1 MYAAWSSTAVSPSS
15 EALAEFR
22 AGLQT
27 QREIGTEE
35 NLSVYRDMESEILV
49 RLGQFHEART
59 ILNDAIESS
68 LRTGQLFWLPE
79 LYRRRGLLS
88 EAVGADRHAS
98 LQDLKQ
104 AIALA
109 ESQGAMSLAQRA
121 YADLEQFSPSS
132 PPPEG

>member
-1 MYAAWSSTAVSPSS
+1 
-15 EALAEFR
+15 
-22 AGLQT
+22 
-27 QREIGTEE
+27 
-35 NLSVYRDMESEILV
+35 V
-49 RLGQFHEART
+49 RIRQFHEART

-88 EAVGADRHAS
+88 EAIGANRDAS

-109 ESQGAMSLAQRA
+109 ESQGAISLARRA
-121 YADLEQFSPSS
+121 RADLERLSPSS
-132 PPPEG
+132 PPEG